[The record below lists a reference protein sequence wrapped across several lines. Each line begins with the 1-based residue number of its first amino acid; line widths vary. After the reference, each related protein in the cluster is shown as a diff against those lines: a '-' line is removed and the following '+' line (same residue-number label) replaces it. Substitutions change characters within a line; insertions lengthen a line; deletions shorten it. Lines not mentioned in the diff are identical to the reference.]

1 MKSRRNKIP
10 HLGKNIAYLRHV
22 AGLTQEQLAD
32 DIEITKSALG
42 SYEEGRTEP
51 PLETL
56 IKLGK
61 RFGVSLDGIVSIHL
75 PNYKQHMDKEAA
87 FIVMGF
93 EKTVMGFKKVIPILS
108 GSILIEHEAVTGITT
123 ATYISRNTDDQ
134 ILESLKDWR
143 EFLET
148 NLL

>member
-1 MKSRRNKIP
+1 MKSKRNKTP
-10 HLGKNIAYLRHV
+10 HLGKNITYLRQV
-22 AGLTQEQLAD
+22 AMLTQKQLAD

-93 EKTVMGFKKVIPILS
+93 EKTASGFKKTIPILS
-108 GSILIEHEAVTGITT
+108 GRIEIEHEGSTGTTT
-123 ATYISRNTDDQ
+123 ATYISRNGKNQ
-134 ILESLKDWR
+134 ILESQKDWKA
-143 EFLET
+143 FLET
-148 NLL
+148 SLL